1 MSAGRSKKSNIKK
14 SKIKESKKRKVRMEK
29 RIVCHR
35 KSCED
40 MWVWQVRKCF

>member
-29 RIVCHR
+29 RIVCQIL
-35 KSCED
+35 SWAA
-40 MWVWQVRKCF
+40 M

>member
-29 RIVCHR
+29 RIVCQR
-35 KSCED
+35 
-40 MWVWQVRKCF
+40 